1 MGKFSGLIPAKLPW
15 FARQLAEGRVAGA
28 VAILLVAAVAF
39 GFRLGAA
46 KLWDIDEPRNAGCA
60 VEMLERSDFV
70 VPVFNGELRTHK
82 PVLLYWEM
90 MLAYTGLG
98 ISEFSA
104 RLPSALLG
112 LGTCLLTWWIGSR
125 LFSPRVGTLAGCALA
140 TNIMFMVASRAATP
154 DATLIFFMT
163 AALAVFVAAAFEGS
177 SDAARDERMTLPS
190 SDEMSRREAAR
201 RPLLTLHQA
210 IAVSTLVAFAVLAKG
225 PVGFVIP
232 IGIAGL
238 FFLITTRKESND
250 DRPSSGDSR
259 RWAPMRSFV
268 RIIQWLLQV
277 FHPVHLAR
285 TTWRM
290 RPIMLAIGVALVAG
304 PWYAW
309 VGWRTDGEWLRG
321 FFLEHNLGRAT
332 TAMEG
337 HRGPMLLFYPAAI
350 LVGFFPWSLFAVP
363 VIFDLLRVLAE
374 PRHRRATTFL
384 VGWVA
389 FVVILF
395 SVAKTKLPSYVTPAY
410 PALAILTANFLM
422 RWSRNESSVAC
433 GWMRLAYAC
442 GATVGI
448 ALMIA
453 LPLLADRYLSGN
465 AWLGLVGLLPAL
477 MGVAGWWLVANE
489 RYRRFLPAFHVLAS
503 ASVLLVAFGWG
514 AVEVSRQQQYD
525 RLLHRFPP
533 EETPVAALGCLE
545 PSWVFYSRRVIPEVR
560 MPYPDADVSSD
571 STHGSNGWFRRQEPL
586 NVFWKRYPNAFVLMT
601 EETWRRLGGSQ
612 RPWLVVAR
620 AHRFLKPGTVLLV
633 RRRDALAVSTSHSPL
648 SRR

>member
-1 MGKFSGLIPAKLPW
+1 MGKFSGLIPAKLPLV
-15 FARQLAEGRVAGA
+15 ARQLAEGRLAGA
-28 VAILLVAAVAF
+28 VAVLLVAAVAF

-82 PVLLYWEM
+82 PVLLYWQM

-112 LGTCLLTWWIGSR
+112 LGTCLLTWWIGAR
-125 LFSPRVGTLAGCALA
+125 LFSPRVGTIAGCALA
-140 TNIMFMVASRAATP
+140 TNIMFMVSSRAATP

-177 SDAARDERMTLPS
+177 APMADDKSTTLPS
-190 SDEMSRREAAR
+190 TVENSRHSPERG
-201 RPLLTLHQA
+201 PLLTLPQA
-210 IAVSTLVAFAVLAKG
+210 IAASTLIAFAVLAKG

-232 IGIAGL
+232 IGVAGL
-238 FFLITTRKESND
+238 FFLITTHHRTDS
-250 DRPSSGDSR
+250 DRPSSDDGHH
-259 RWAPMRSFV
+259 WAPMRRLV
-268 RIIQWLLQV
+268 RMIQWLMQV
-277 FHPVHLAR
+277 FHPVHFAR

-290 RPIMLAIGVALVAG
+290 RPITLAICIALVAG

-309 VGWRTDGEWLRG
+309 VGWRTDGQWLRG
-321 FFLEHNLGRAT
+321 FFLEHNFGRAT

-350 LVGFFPWSLFAVP
+350 LVGFFPWSLFALP
-363 VIFDLLRVLAE
+363 VILDVRRLLAQ
-374 PRHRRATTFL
+374 PRSSRAVTFL
-384 VGWVA
+384 LGWTA
-389 FVVILF
+389 FVVLLF
-395 SVAKTKLPSYVTPAY
+395 SVARTKLPSYVTPAY
-410 PALAILTANFLM
+410 PALAILTANFLV
-422 RWSRNESSVAC
+422 RWSRNESSVAR

-442 GATVGI
+442 GATVGV

-477 MGVAGWWLVANE
+477 MGVVGWWLVANE
-489 RYRRFLPAFHVLAS
+489 RYRRFLPVFHVS
-503 ASVLLVAFGWG
+503 ACLSVLLVAFGWG
-514 AVEVSRQQQYD
+514 VVEVSRQQEYD
-525 RLLHRFPP
+525 RLLRHFPKKDV
-533 EETPVAALGCLE
+533 PVAALGCLE
-545 PSWVFYSRRVIPEVR
+545 PSWVFYSHRVIPEVS
-560 MPYPDADVSSD
+560 MPNPNVDVSGS
-571 STHGSNGWFRRQEPL
+571 STSASTGWFRRQEPL
-586 NVFWKRYPNAFVLMT
+586 NVFWKRHPDAFVLMT
-601 EETWRRLGGSQ
+601 EETWRRLEESQ
-612 RPWLVVAR
+612 RPWVVVAR

-633 RRRDALAVSTSHSPL
+633 RQQDSLAVSTPHSPL